1 MNIMLASS
9 QEIKRRNDDVIFKII
24 TEAYHQLDV
33 LYWVSRISFSHE
45 IFEMKNRLR
54 SKKKERKLMYLG
66 HRK

>member
-45 IFEMKNRLR
+45 IFEMK
-54 SKKKERKLMYLG
+54 K
-66 HRK
+66 